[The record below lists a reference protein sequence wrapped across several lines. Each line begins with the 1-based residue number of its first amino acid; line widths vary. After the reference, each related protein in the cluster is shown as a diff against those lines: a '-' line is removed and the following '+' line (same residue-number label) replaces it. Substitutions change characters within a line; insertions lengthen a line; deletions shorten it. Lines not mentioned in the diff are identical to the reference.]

1 MTWLRRSASGAA
13 RRLKSRPLGEGTL
26 ALVVLALIGS
36 VAIPARQTWRITD
49 LLRQTTEVLA
59 PSRVVEAQLKSGL
72 AEEMGSLQG
81 YALSADAAL
90 LARYRSAVSQDAARL
105 DSLDQLAGRLDD
117 ETGVHVANV
126 RTRME
131 EWRRATAAL
140 NATSV
145 SPGDARTVSQDG
157 RVAYEAVMSALTDLS
172 SDLVAG
178 IAERDDRVRDLEHW
192 GLIANAVLVLAALAA
207 LVGVMAL
214 TVREQR
220 ALEEA
225 RRRARQEAALREAA
239 EALAGAFTVGDVTQ
253 VIADAALEAVEGRG
267 AFVEEIVA
275 GSPDS
280 VSLVVRAVAGA
291 GVPLLESTQPFAGSQ
306 TEVVTKSGSP
316 MLIDEPSSWSLSAA
330 NLHSAERTVIVVP
343 LGSLGSP
350 VGALFVLSPAEG
362 RFRADDLER
371 ASIFG
376 HLAALA
382 YEKVRLLEEALEGR
396 RKLEQVIRSRSRLIR
411 GFSHDVKNPIG
422 AADGYA
428 ELLRAGIYGE
438 VSPAQE
444 SSINRIR
451 SNIKTAL
458 SLIDDLHEL
467 ARAETGH
474 LALSFERVDI
484 GDVVRGLGEEFQAAA
499 HAKGLSLS
507 VAAEP
512 DLPVVETSIGR
523 VRQIASNLLSNAIK
537 YTGGGSVILR
547 ASRPTDCSSLGNEEC
562 VVVEV
567 VDTGPG
573 IPADRQEFIFQEFSR
588 IGDNDKPGAGLGLAI
603 SRLLAHALGGQIS
616 VQSEPGRGSTF
627 TLWLPLHPPT
637 ALAD

>member
-1 MTWLRRSASGAA
+1 MSSRR
-13 RRLKSRPLGEGTL
+13 LGEGTL
-26 ALVVLALIGS
+26 ALVVLALLGS

-59 PSRVVEAQLKSGL
+59 PSRVVEAQLQSGL

-81 YALSADAAL
+81 YALSGDATL
-90 LARYRSAVSQDAARL
+90 LTRYRSAVSQNAARL
-105 DSLDQLAGRLDD
+105 DSLDQLAGRLDG
-117 ETGVHVANV
+117 ETGAHVANV

-140 NATSV
+140 DATSV
-145 SPGDARTVSQDG
+145 SPSDARTVSEEG
-157 RVAYEAVMSALTDLS
+157 RAAYEAVMSALTDLS

-178 IAERDDRVRDLEHW
+178 IAERDDRVRGLEHW
-192 GLIANAVLVLAALAA
+192 GLIANAVLVFAALAA

-253 VIADAALEAVEGRG
+253 MIADAALKAVEGRG
-267 AFVEEIVA
+267 AFVEQIDA
-275 GSPDS
+275 GPSDS
-280 VSLVVRAVAGA
+280 LNLVVRAVAGTGA
-291 GVPLLESTQPFAGSQ
+291 PALESTQPFAGSQ
-306 TEVVTKSGSP
+306 TEIVTKSGSP
-316 MLIDEPSSWSLSAA
+316 MLIEEPANRSLTDA
-330 NLHSAERTVIVVP
+330 NIQSAERTVIVVP
-343 LGSLGSP
+343 LGSLGTP

-362 RFRADDLER
+362 RFRPDDLER

-382 YEKVRLLEEALEGR
+382 YEKVRLLEEALAGR
-396 RKLEQVIRSRSRLIR
+396 RKLELVIQSRSRLIR

-428 ELLRAGIYGE
+428 ELLREGIYGPL
-438 VSPAQE
+438 SPAQE

-451 SNIKTAL
+451 GSIRTAL
-458 SLIDDLHEL
+458 SLIDELHEL

-474 LALSFERVDI
+474 LALSMEPVDI
-484 GDVVRGLGEEFQAAA
+484 GDVVRGLGDEFQAAA
-499 HAKGLSLS
+499 RARGLSLS

-512 DLPVVETSIGR
+512 DLPVIETSVGR

-537 YTGGGSVILR
+537 YTGDGSVTLR
-547 ASRPTDCSSLGNEEC
+547 AGRRTDCRPLETGEC
-562 VVVEV
+562 VVLEV
-567 VDTGPG
+567 IDTGPG

-588 IGDNDKPGAGLGLAI
+588 IGDDSKPGAGLGLAI
-603 SRLLAHALGGQIS
+603 SRLLAQALGGQIS
-616 VQSEPGRGSTF
+616 VESAPGRGSTF

-637 ALAD
+637 AIAD

>member
-13 RRLKSRPLGEGTL
+13 RRLKARPLGEGTL

-59 PSRVVEAQLKSGL
+59 PSRVVEAQLQSGL
-72 AEEMGSLQG
+72 AEEVGSLQG
-81 YALSADAAL
+81 YALSGDPAL
-90 LARYRSAVSQDAARL
+90 LTRYRSAVSQDAARL
-105 DSLDQLAGRLDD
+105 DSLDQLAGRLDG
-117 ETGVHVANV
+117 ETGAHVANV

-140 NATSV
+140 DATSV
-145 SPGDARTVSQDG
+145 SPSDARTVSEGG
-157 RVAYEAVMSALTDLS
+157 RAAYEAVMSALTDLS

-178 IAERDDRVRDLEHW
+178 IAARDDRVRELEHW
-192 GLIANAVLVLAALAA
+192 GLIANAVLVFAALAA

-253 VIADAALEAVEGRG
+253 VIADAALKAVEGRG
-267 AFVEEIVA
+267 AFVEQIDP
-275 GSPDS
+275 GTSDS
-280 VSLVVRAVAGA
+280 VNLVVRAVAGTGA
-291 GVPLLESTQPFAGSQ
+291 PALESTQPFAGSQ
-306 TEVVTKSGSP
+306 TEIVTKSGSP
-316 MLIDEPSSWSLSAA
+316 MLIEEPANRSLTSA
-330 NLHSAERTVIVVP
+330 NLQSAERTVIVVP
-343 LGSLGSP
+343 LGSLGTP
-350 VGALFVLSPAEG
+350 VGALFILSPAEG
-362 RFRADDLER
+362 RFRPDDLER

-382 YEKVRLLEEALEGR
+382 YEKVRLLEEALDGR
-396 RKLEQVIRSRSRLIR
+396 RKLELVIQSRSRLIR

-428 ELLRAGIYGE
+428 ELLREGIYGPL
-438 VSPAQE
+438 SPAQE

-451 SNIKTAL
+451 GSIRTAL
-458 SLIDDLHEL
+458 SLIDELHEL

-474 LALSFERVDI
+474 LALSMEPVDI
-484 GDVVRGLGEEFQAAA
+484 GDVVRGLGDEFQAAA
-499 HAKGLSLS
+499 RARGLSLS

-512 DLPVVETSIGR
+512 DLPIIETSVGR

-537 YTGGGSVILR
+537 YTGDGSVTLR
-547 ASRPTDCSSLGNEEC
+547 AGRRTDCRPLENGEC

-567 VDTGPG
+567 IDTGPG

-588 IGDNDKPGAGLGLAI
+588 IGDNNKPGAGLGLAI
-603 SRLLAHALGGQIS
+603 SRLLAQALGGQIS
-616 VQSEPGRGSTF
+616 VESAPGRGSTF

-637 ALAD
+637 AIAD

>member
-1 MTWLRRSASGAA
+1 MSSRR
-13 RRLKSRPLGEGTL
+13 LGEGTL

-81 YALSADAAL
+81 YALSGDATL

-105 DSLDQLAGRLDD
+105 DSLDQLAGRLDG
-117 ETGVHVANV
+117 ETGSHVANV

-131 EWRRATAAL
+131 EWRRATASL
-140 NATSV
+140 DATSV
-145 SPGDARTVSQDG
+145 SPSDARTISQGG
-157 RVAYEAVMSALTDLS
+157 RAGYEAVMSALTDLS

-178 IAERDDRVRDLEHW
+178 IAERDDRVRGLEHW
-192 GLIANAVLVLAALAA
+192 GLIANAVFVLAALAA

-239 EALAGAFTVGDVTQ
+239 EALAGAFTAGDVTQ
-253 VIADAALEAVEGRG
+253 MIADAALKAVEGRG
-267 AFVEEIVA
+267 AFVEQINA
-275 GSPDS
+275 GPSDALK
-280 VSLVVRAVAGA
+280 LVVRAVAGT
-291 GVPLLESTQPFAGSQ
+291 GVPALESTQPFAGSQ
-306 TEVVTKSGSP
+306 TEIVTKSGSP
-316 MLIDEPSSWSLSAA
+316 MLIEESANRSLTDA
-330 NLHSAERTVIVVP
+330 NLQSPERTVIVVP
-343 LGSLGSP
+343 LGSLGTP
-350 VGALFVLSPAEG
+350 IGALFVLSPAGG

-396 RKLEQVIRSRSRLIR
+396 RKLELVIQSRSRLIR

-428 ELLRAGIYGE
+428 ELLREGIYGPL
-438 VSPAQE
+438 SPAQE

-451 SNIKTAL
+451 GSIRTAL
-458 SLIDDLHEL
+458 SLIDELHEL

-474 LALSFERVDI
+474 LALSMEPVDI
-484 GDVVRGLGEEFQAAA
+484 GDVVRGLGDEFEAAA
-499 HAKGLSLS
+499 RARGLSLS

-512 DLPVVETSIGR
+512 DLPIIETSVGR

-537 YTGGGSVILR
+537 YTGDGSVTLR
-547 ASRPTDCSSLGNEEC
+547 AARRSDCRPLEDRDC
-562 VVVEV
+562 VVLEV
-567 VDTGPG
+567 IDTGPG

-588 IGDNDKPGAGLGLAI
+588 IGDSNKPGAGLGLAI
-603 SRLLAHALGGQIS
+603 SRLLAQALGGQIS
-616 VQSEPGRGSTF
+616 VESAPGRGSTF

-637 ALAD
+637 AIAD